1 MQVLIKGFS
10 SKALTLVL
18 SVFLLLFITGCPAW
32 LVNRWWHVYFTTPGS
47 EENPIPDKLVKLIEE
62 SQSSIHIAAFEFNLD
77 SIAEALIEAKQ
88 RGVDVK
94 WVTDDEHG
102 LAADRDKGHGQF
114 ARLRKAKIKVNNDAR
129 SGLMHNKFVII
140 DSQTVWTGS
149 TNLTVNGTQRNN
161 NNVIVMRSPEVAAI
175 YEREFQEM
183 WSGKFGKSSPST
195 VSQQKV
201 IVNGTPI
208 SVLFGAED
216 EVADALTEL
225 INNTKSDVTFMSF
238 SFTHDGMGKAM
249 LAKANQG
256 VRVQGIFETRGSQ
269 TQYSELPRL
278 FCQGIPVRQDGN
290 PRTLHHKV
298 IVLDKQTVIT
308 GSFNFSNNAD
318 QKNDENVVILEN
330 PGIAKLYLQE
340 FERRWE
346 EGKRPD
352 RAQLNCR

>member
-1 MQVLIKGFS
+1 MREGFS
-10 SKALTLVL
+10 RRILTLVF
-18 SVFLLLFITGCPAW
+18 SIFSLLLITGCPAW
-32 LVNRWWHVYFTTPGS
+32 FTNRWWQVYFTTPGS
-47 EENPIPDKLVKLIEE
+47 ENNQIQDKLVQLIEKA
-62 SQSSIHIAAFEFNLD
+62 QTSIHIAAFEFNLD
-77 SIAEALIEAKQ
+77 PIADALVKAKQ
-88 RGVDVK
+88 RGVEVK

-102 LAADRDKGHGQF
+102 LAADLEKGHGQF
-114 ARLRKAKIKVNNDAR
+114 AKLKKAGIKVKNDAR

-149 TNLTVNGTQRNN
+149 TNLTINGTQRNN

-175 YEREFQEM
+175 YEKEFQEM
-183 WSGKFGKSSPST
+183 WGGKFGKGSPST
-195 VSQQKV
+195 VAQQKV
-201 IVNGTPI
+201 IVNDTPI
-208 SVLFGAED
+208 SVLFGSED
-216 EVADALTEL
+216 DVADALTRL
-225 INNTKSDVTFMSF
+225 ISNTKSDVKFMSF
-238 SFTHDGMGKAM
+238 SFTHDDMGKAM

-269 TQYSELPRL
+269 TQFSELPRL

-298 IVLDKQTVIT
+298 IVLDKETVIT
-308 GSFNFSNNAD
+308 GSFNFSNNAN
-318 QKNDENVVILEN
+318 QRNDENVVILDN

-352 RAQLNCR
+352 KAKLNCP